1 MVGVFSALIP
11 KVFKV
16 DRDMYQFKIGTV
28 HKMKSK

>member
-1 MVGVFSALIP
+1 MVCVFSALIQE
-11 KVFKV
+11 VFKV